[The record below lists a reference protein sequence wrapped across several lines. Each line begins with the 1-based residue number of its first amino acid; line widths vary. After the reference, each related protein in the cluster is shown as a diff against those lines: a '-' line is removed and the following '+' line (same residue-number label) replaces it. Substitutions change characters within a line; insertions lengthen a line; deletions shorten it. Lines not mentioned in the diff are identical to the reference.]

1 MAKPTEKKEP
11 VVTGLIQSYSFPEY
25 GEKIE
30 ASSQEEAQ
38 EKLKELLKSNSK

>member
-11 VVTGLIQSYSFPEY
+11 TGLVQLYSFPEY
-25 GEKIE
+25 GKNVE

-38 EKLKELLKSNSK
+38 EKLKELLKSNSL